1 MDRRQ
6 FLSYTALA
14 AAGRLSGAAPRRRA
28 AIIAHTGRGNYGH
41 GLDTVWNAVD
51 SVELVALAD
60 PQAIGREGAQARLGV
75 AKGYAD
81 YREMLATEKPDLVS
95 VCPRHLDQRA
105 EMLTAAAEAGCHI
118 YQEKPFAP
126 NLADADRIVKA
137 VQAAG
142 IKLQIAHQM
151 RLSPFLLK
159 TVELVRRG
167 EIGDIQEVRG
177 RGKEDHRAG
186 GEDLMVLG
194 SHICDVM
201 RIFLG
206 DPKWVFAHVEDKGE
220 ELAASQVRTPTEP
233 LGPVAGRQIAAMFA
247 FDGGVHGYFSSKET
261 ADTHPLRFGT
271 YIYGSKGVIFLPNA
285 IYPNGQPWILRTP
298 AWVPEGGARW
308 EPIAFEQSESNE
320 NAGYD
325 VANKLMVLD
334 LLDAIDNNRK
344 PACNEIDG
352 LWTIEMISG
361 IYRSQIEGKPVTF
374 PLADRRWPLDSLSG

>member
-6 FLSYTALA
+6 FLSFAALGA
-14 AAGRLSGAAPRRRA
+14 TGRLSAAPRRRA

-41 GLDTVWNAVD
+41 GLDTVWNALD

-60 PQAIGREGAQARLGV
+60 PHPMGREKAQARLGV

-81 YREMLATEKPDLVS
+81 YREMLAKEKPDLVS

-105 EMLTAAAEAGCHI
+105 EMLTATAEAGCHI

-159 TVELVRRG
+159 TVELVHRG

-220 ELAASQVRTPTEP
+220 ELAASHVRTPTEP
-233 LGPVAGRQIAAMFA
+233 LGPVAGTQIAAMFA
-247 FDGGVHGYFSSKET
+247 FDSGVHGYFSSKET

-308 EPIAFEQSESNE
+308 EPIALEQSESNE

-352 LWTIEMISG
+352 RWTIEMISG

>member
-1 MDRRQ
+1 MHRRR
-6 FLSYTALA
+6 FLSVAALGA
-14 AAGRLSGAAPRRRA
+14 VERLSAANPNRRA

-60 PQAIGREGAQARLGV
+60 PHPIGREKAQTRLVV

-81 YREMLATEKPDLVS
+81 YREMLAKEKPDLVS

-118 YQEKPFAP
+118 YQEKPFAA
-126 NLADADRIVKA
+126 NLVDADRIVKA
-137 VQAAG
+137 VQTAG
-142 IKLQIAHQM
+142 VKLQIAHQM

-159 TVELVRRG
+159 VVAMVRGG
-167 EIGDIQEVRG
+167 EIGDVQEVRG

-206 DPKWVFAHVEDKGE
+206 DPKWVFAHVQDEDE
-220 ELAASQVRTPTEP
+220 ELAASHVRTPTEP

-247 FDGGVHGYFSSKET
+247 FEGGVHGYFSSKAT
-261 ADTHPLRFGT
+261 ADTHPWRFGT

-285 IYPNGQPWILRTP
+285 IYPNGQPWILRSP
-298 AWVPEGGARW
+298 AWVPEGGVSW
-308 EPIAFEQSESNE
+308 EPIALRQSESHE
-320 NAGYD
+320 EEGYD

-334 LLDAIDNNRK
+334 LLDAIDQDRK

-352 LWTIEMISG
+352 RWTIEMISG
-361 IYRSQIEGKPVTF
+361 IYRSQIEGSPVTF
-374 PLADRRWPLDSLSG
+374 PLANRRWPLDSLSG